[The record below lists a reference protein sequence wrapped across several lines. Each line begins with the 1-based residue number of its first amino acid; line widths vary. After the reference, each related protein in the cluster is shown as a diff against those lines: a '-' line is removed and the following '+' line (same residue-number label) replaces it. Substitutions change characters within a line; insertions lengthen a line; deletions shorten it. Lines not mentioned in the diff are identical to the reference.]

1 MPKRARPA
9 VSAQTFTAA
18 HCAMTPPGM
27 NAAAAAAGLPSRT
40 AIFCAKPST
49 RLPMPYRMPP
59 PALSGDRELA
69 MLAQLAVL
77 LGGVAHGDP
86 RQVFAARICSHMFR
100 PVTVSCSVPPFHSS
114 Q

>member
-1 MPKRARPA
+1 MPKRERLA

-18 HCAMTPPGM
+18 HCAMTRPGM
-27 NAAAAAAGLPSRT
+27 NAAAAGLPSRT
-40 AIFCAKPST
+40 AIFCPMPST
-49 RLPMPYRMPP
+49 RLPMPSRMPP
-59 PALSGDRELA
+59 PALSGDCELA